1 MGAMSS
7 MKKKTRTLVVR
18 RSQPIEPEKSM
29 KQIVVSRAPRPG
41 EELLPPVQDSGAPV
55 RVKGVRRDAA
65 GRPIERSILGTAEVF
80 SDVEAD
86 EAPDPYVT
94 ETLVPEEPTIPPEAT
109 SARAPSAATVSSR
122 VGSKPGTADP
132 SAERMRYLGR
142 LKTGITAA
150 EQATKEEARE
160 EAAHAEQLPASER
173 FSLDRDGKVMAQ
185 WQERQKDWERLQRG
199 LARKMGRDPS
209 KMMMADSNDF
219 RERLEEYQTVLASV
233 PLHERSLG
241 TLWERSL
248 RNGGTRLVPV
258 GNIFSGLF
266 CPVSSDVKLPRVV
279 RRPKLPNANGL
290 GMPPAPPGKSWRDDH
305 ALADKKKHLR
315 KYLSAMRPHEVTPAV
330 SRELIVVGQ
339 DLLKWAH
346 DSSKDHFEGRGHSPS
361 NSEAIIPSEGGAS
374 IAEGSVGAGSLA
386 ASGDE
391 SAIARGPRLLL
402 GPSPYVLLEADVKE
416 PVEGALTM
424 QNMGSTTLFY
434 EWTRLEEEGP
444 SLVALMKRRTA
455 DGEVPSDPSARF
467 AISKDAS
474 ESRFLCQNASG
485 VLIPGQARAIVF
497 AFESTTPGSFAET
510 WKLKVTP
517 PAAVLGDILPSPEGL
532 VTVSLLGAAMTTDT
546 NEHRRLPIRHAVE
559 RSVTRS
565 KCEQLIAEVVRDV
578 RTPERQEALHM
589 AQKIKFESLNVE
601 AGLNFTPLIYEAFA
615 NLWIKVNDQAAPDP
629 DEEDDDEPL
638 PPWDGDVNSIRRV
651 IDGLYHVPESIVDS
665 TQIDASAEPSGTEGL
680 PSEAASDQEESEDD
694 EEESEEE
701 KDDGELAVI
710 QESDPV
716 AESSVDGEAPVTE
729 PDVGEMAY
737 PAEEEEEEED
747 EGEEEEA
754 EEEILEPAQA
764 AQKEADLE
772 WKLLVARAA
781 ARPLPT
787 MANLIVDHVSQS
799 LADAVVDAVVSARA
813 EVQGARKEEN
823 DEGEGEE
830 EELEHFEPLPSPF
843 GPFHIPVD
851 APTHGA
857 AKWEAV
863 LNAPPLAE
871 GEEMSAEQ
879 QYRKLSYEKAS
890 AAIGGLIGSFS
901 EVAAAVHADALA
913 SFAKAAAV
921 DLSRTATL
929 RVGDDVLG
937 KRVVLYVDLDV
948 GAEMI
953 SDPFKGDEY
962 GIPEGPKPLKLIAA
976 AKLARKVLKGEPHTI
991 MLLSELT
998 PPPPE
1003 AADEK
1008 HPVPALGD
1016 LSLRSLEPMLA
1027 AFLKVPVAFCGSVD
1041 ALEEVLAMPDETRP
1055 KVVLLD
1061 HCDASAMVPLPEAE
1075 VVYESEPEDDRLPWL
1090 GDPKDDPGLKP
1101 MVPPERIDL
1110 GGALLPHVDVFVCDT
1125 PSDACL
1131 DPKRSLSLLR
1141 APEVFRV
1148 AGPGLHKEV
1157 VSSSVL
1163 LNRPRRPLLAV
1174 VCGDDLLEEVKH
1186 IDRMIDLAD
1195 DVVISGRIG
1204 LVFLAAL
1211 GHKTGALKHDPAQL
1225 PMARALL
1232 AKAQMLGVPVTL
1244 PVDFVMGDVL
1254 VDAFDQPAG
1263 SESMHGDEEATG
1275 GSEDDEPPEVGAGF
1289 DYDGETLECTVSE
1302 GLMRKMHAL
1311 DLGNQTIAL
1320 LKELV
1325 EKSNTVVWTGLVGV
1339 AQCSAFQNG
1348 SRELM
1353 EAVVAA
1359 HEDRNALVV
1368 LGGAELVKW
1377 GALFADLDQEGP
1389 NGLGDGN
1396 GVTHAF
1402 KNLDLAKRLLAMVP
1416 VPGVEIL
1423 NEREPTEMETMLE
1436 EEVRAKRLMDGTL
1449 SEDDEDD
1456 EEFGGYDDDGDFGG
1470 LLSDLA
1476 WL

>member
-1 MGAMSS
+1 M
-7 MKKKTRTLVVR
+7 
-18 RSQPIEPEKSM
+18 EPEKSM
-29 KQIVVSRAPRPG
+29 KQIVVARAPRPG
-41 EELLPPVQDSGAPV
+41 EELLPPVQDAGAPV

-65 GRPIERSILGTAEVF
+65 GRPIERSILGTVDVF

-94 ETLVPEEPTIPPEAT
+94 EPLASKEPAIPSEA
-109 SARAPSAATVSSR
+109 SGARGLPAATVGSR

-132 SAERMRYLGR
+132 SAERLRYLGR
-142 LKTGITAA
+142 LKTGMTAA

-160 EAAHAEQLPASER
+160 EAEYEEQLPASER

-241 TLWERSL
+241 TMWERSL

-279 RRPKLPNANGL
+279 RRPKLSNAHGSA
-290 GMPPAPPGKSWRDDH
+290 MPPAPPGKSWRDDH
-305 ALADKKKHLR
+305 ALADKKRHLR
-315 KYLSAMRPHEVTPAV
+315 KYLTAMRPHEVTPDV

-346 DSSKDHFEGRGHSPS
+346 DSSKDHFEGRSRS
-361 NSEAIIPSEGGAS
+361 SVDDEAFIPSGGEGGTS
-374 IAEGSVGAGSLA
+374 IAEISMGGGSVAGSR
-386 ASGDE
+386 DE
-391 SAIARGPRLLL
+391 ATIARGPRLLL

-455 DGEVPSDPSARF
+455 DGEVASDPSARF

-485 VLIPGQARAIVF
+485 VLMPGQARAIVF

-532 VTVSLLGAAMTTDT
+532 VTVSLLGAAVTTDT

-578 RTPERQEALHM
+578 KTPERQEALHM

-615 NLWIKVNDQAAPDP
+615 NLWVKVNDQAAPDP

-638 PPWDGDVNSIRRV
+638 APWDGDVNSIRRV
-651 IDGLYHVPESIVDS
+651 IDGLYHAPESVIDS
-665 TQIDASAEPSGTEGL
+665 TQIDASPEPSGTEGQ
-680 PSEAASDQEESEDD
+680 PSEAASDDEESDED
-694 EEESEEE
+694 EESEEE
-701 KDDGELAVI
+701 KGDGELAVI
-710 QESDPV
+710 QESDPA
-716 AESSVDGEAPVTE
+716 AETSVDGETPAIE
-729 PDVGEMAY
+729 PDAGEITY
-737 PAEEEEEEED
+737 PAEEEEEEAN
-747 EGEEEEA
+747 EGEEEEV

-764 AQKEADLE
+764 AQKNADLE

-787 MANLIVDHVSQS
+787 MANLIVDHISQS
-799 LADAVVDAVVSARA
+799 LADAVVDAVESARA
-813 EVQGARKEEN
+813 EVQSTR
-823 DEGEGEE
+823 GEE
-830 EELEHFEPLPSPF
+830 EERELERFAPLPSPF

-851 APTHGA
+851 APTYGA
-857 AKWEAV
+857 EKWEAA

-871 GEEMSAEQ
+871 GEEVSAELR
-879 QYRKLSYEKAS
+879 YRKLSYEKAS

-929 RVGDDVLG
+929 RVGEDVMG
-937 KRVVLYVDLDV
+937 KRVVLHVDLDV
-948 GAEMI
+948 SAEMI

-976 AKLARKVLKGEPHTI
+976 AKLARKVLKGEPHTL

-1008 HPVPALGD
+1008 HPVPALCD

-1027 AFLKVPVAFCGSVD
+1027 AFLKIPVAFCGSVD

-1075 VVYESEPEDDRLPWL
+1075 VVYDSEPEDDRLPWL

-1110 GGALLPHVDVFVCDT
+1110 GGALLPLVDVFVCDT

-1141 APEVFRV
+1141 APDVFRV

-1195 DVVISGRIG
+1195 DVVIAGRIG

-1416 VPGVEIL
+1416 VPGVDIL

-1449 SEDDEDD
+1449 SEDDEDEE
-1456 EEFGGYDDDGDFGG
+1456 EEFGGYDDDGEFGG
-1470 LLSDLA
+1470 AAADDA
-1476 WL
+1476 DY